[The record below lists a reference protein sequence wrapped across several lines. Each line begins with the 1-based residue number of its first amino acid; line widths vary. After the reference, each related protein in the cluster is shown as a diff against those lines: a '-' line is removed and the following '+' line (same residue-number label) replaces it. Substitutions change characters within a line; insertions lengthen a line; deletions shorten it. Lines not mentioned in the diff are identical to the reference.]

1 MRLIAAE
8 VGGSVEAAPVDAH
21 VELFDVLLDGCR
33 EAVKGGTMDPKVNL
47 LS

>member
-8 VGGSVEAAPVDAH
+8 VGGSAEGAPVDAQ

>member
-1 MRLIAAE
+1 MRMISEE
-8 VGGSVEAAPVDAH
+8 VGGSVEAAPVDAQ
-21 VELFDVLLDGCR
+21 VELFDALLDGCR